1 MDKEQVRVLKSFGYT
16 FGEVE
21 NLHQEP
27 RATYYRVINGEVSEC
42 PDLPADPYS
51 LQHYLAKGFTLTQ
64 PELKPQTVTSQKDA
78 QEGKFVCQVC
88 GKSFNKRIALIGHS
102 RKHDKK

>member
-1 MDKEQVRVLKSFGYT
+1 MDKEQVRVLKSFGYA

-27 RATYYRVINGEVSEC
+27 RATYYRVINDKVSEC

-51 LQHYLAKGFTLTQ
+51 LKHYLAKGFTLTR
-64 PELKPQTVTSQKDA
+64 PELKSQAVAQA
-78 QEGKFVCQVC
+78 QEGEFVCEVC
-88 GKSFNKRIALIGHS
+88 DKSFNKRIALIGHS
-102 RKHDKK
+102 RKHKNK